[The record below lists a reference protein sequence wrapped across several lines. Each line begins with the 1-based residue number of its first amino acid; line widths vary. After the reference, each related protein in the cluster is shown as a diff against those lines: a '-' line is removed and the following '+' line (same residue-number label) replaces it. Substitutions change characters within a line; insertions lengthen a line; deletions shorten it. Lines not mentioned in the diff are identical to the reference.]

1 MRAAGDGVF
10 GRDRTVGFDSQAE
23 LVEVE
28 FLPDAGIVDLVGN
41 LTHRRVERV
50 DRNETDR
57 RINRTPVLT
66 CSRDIALAGVGGQ
79 FHVEGCTFVEVAN
92 HEVLVHDLDIAGHG
106 DVTRS
111 HFARA
116 GGREL
121 KTLGPSPCIL
131 KRDLLDV
138 ENDVGDVFTDTS
150 QATNS
155 CSTFS
160 MRIEV
165 TAAP

>member
-10 GRDRTVGFDSQAE
+10 GRDRTVGFDSQVE
-23 LVEVE
+23 LVVVE

-50 DRNETDR
+50 DRNEADR
-57 RINRTPVLT
+57 RINRTVRHG
-66 CSRDIALAGVGGQ
+66 RDIALAGVGGQ

-121 KTLGPSPCIL
+121 KTLGAFAL
-131 KRDLLDV
+131 HLERDLLDV
-138 ENDVGDVFTDTS
+138 ENDVGDVFTHTS
-150 QATNS
+150 QRREFVQHVLDADRS
-155 CSTFS
+155 HGS
-160 MRIEV
+160 
-165 TAAP
+165 P